1 MLDCLLPN
9 VKFLFR
15 LALGLTHDDGWKMPR
30 SLFAGTLGL
39 GFSGVVSVS
48 GILYSALRLSGV
60 LEMSPFLD
68 LAERSTEVS
77 SEGDLGLL
85 LGSLSLPGAGDFVWL
100 LMEDGSRGGKLS
112 VSSFREVHGPLLP
125 FSLI

>member
-60 LEMSPFLD
+60 LEMSSFLD

-85 LGSLSLPGAGDFVWL
+85 LGSLSLPGAVL
-100 LMEDGSRGGKLS
+100 LSDCSWRMDQVE
-112 VSSFREVHGPLLP
+112 VSDLYPVLEKSMDHFYPFLL
-125 FSLI
+125 